1 MIVTHKDT
9 NKKLYVVSS
18 RESYGGVMVYEC
30 VSIEIAEKYNFN
42 VPLFL
47 TGLYFHGAL
56 IF

>member
-1 MIVTHKDT
+1 MIVTHKGT

-42 VPLFL
+42 VPFF